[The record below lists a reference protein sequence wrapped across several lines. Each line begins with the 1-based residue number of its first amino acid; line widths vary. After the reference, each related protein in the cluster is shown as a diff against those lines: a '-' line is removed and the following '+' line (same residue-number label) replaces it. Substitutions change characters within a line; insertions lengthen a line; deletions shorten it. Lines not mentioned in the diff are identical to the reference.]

1 MWDDHYGS
9 MSPGEVL
16 GYLEPALKEIEVLG
30 PLPVSV
36 PPELERHFTALQRL
50 FKTADAVNKAFD
62 ADRRYEP

>member
-9 MSPGEVL
+9 MSPG
-16 GYLEPALKEIEVLG
+16 EVLG